1 MHENLAPNNYKPPA
15 FISENAEEYNI
26 YWKRR
31 DIVPPETMYEE
42 PIKTLQ
48 DPWWIQADQPS
59 ISSGGSTYQ
68 QHVLTPPMDGS
79 ELDLDLPFIEFTQE
93 TTHLPVYGISP
104 SETDFSVP
112 FDGVAPENS
121 PPTLQLPDVM
131 CGVGTAPQNP
141 FDIGNYLS
149 LDGFGA
155 SQYHANTPPLPESDH
170 NIMHLEE
177 EEETKNQQKDKSTSS
192 SPVFLVMTYPNTGA
206 ARKYRIRCNIDD
218 INTNELTTTF
228 RQENCI
234 YPKAT
239 LPPQQYKGKRQN
251 FEKMYNELGW
261 RLASL
266 NPQIRGKKGL
276 IQYAVDNY
284 RNRTGDMS
292 MWSRRARRSVC
303 KNKKSHR

>member
-1 MHENLAPNNYKPPA
+1 
-15 FISENAEEYNI
+15 
-26 YWKRR
+26 
-31 DIVPPETMYEE
+31 MYEE
-42 PIKTLQ
+42 PIKLLQ
-48 DPWWIQADQPS
+48 DPWWIQPDRPKS
-59 ISSGGSTYQ
+59 SSGVSTYQ
-68 QHVLTPPMDGS
+68 QHLLTPPMDGS
-79 ELDLDLPFIEFTQE
+79 ELDLNLPLIEFTPE
-93 TTHLPVYGISP
+93 TTNMPIYGISP
-104 SETDFSVP
+104 CETDFSP
-112 FDGVAPENS
+112 FDGIAPPES
-121 PPTLQLPDVM
+121 PPTLQLPDMM
-131 CGVGTAPQNP
+131 CGVNTVPQFP
-141 FDIGNYLS
+141 FDMENYLS
-149 LDGFGA
+149 LDGFSA
-155 SQYHANTPPLPESDH
+155 SENHANTPPLQESH
-170 NIMHLEE
+170 HKAMHFEE
-177 EEETKNQQKDKSTSS
+177 AEENGSQQKDKSTSS
-192 SPVFLVMTYPNTGA
+192 SPLFLVITYPNTGA

-239 LPPQQYKGKRQN
+239 LPPQQYKGKRQA

-284 RNRTGDMS
+284 RNRTGNMS